1 RMLSKHWNLDFG
13 LGVWAGRAWYT
24 QYRCPRCGRV
34 LQANETKWFI
44 LPSNATQIS
53 IVYVF

>member
-1 RMLSKHWNLDFG
+1 MLSKHWNLDFG